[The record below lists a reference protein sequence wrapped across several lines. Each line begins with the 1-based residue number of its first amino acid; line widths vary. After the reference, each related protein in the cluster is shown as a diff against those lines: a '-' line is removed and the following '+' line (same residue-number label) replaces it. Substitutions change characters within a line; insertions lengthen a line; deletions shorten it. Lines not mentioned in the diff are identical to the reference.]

1 MERDEIYLIDL
12 WRIFTREWMWFVLV
26 LVLTLACTYAF
37 AHLVKRQWEATAWIQ
52 IAQVGQVPSG
62 QDPKVEPLQ
71 RVTERLQLVPF
82 KNEVL
87 QSAGYAKTSSVA
99 QLYRSSLKLEPM
111 LYAGSLVKLTVRAYS
126 RQQARELAEATV
138 ARLRAVHQ
146 GLEEARL
153 KSARA
158 RLAQIDSDL
167 QTALADQARYQQ
179 AAASRNKGE
188 AGGKD
193 VANPMLASLLLA
205 NKDEEI
211 RSLRQAR
218 GDLAERLGPAYTYE
232 TSLMWPVYVPDK
244 QAFPNPELTWGIGL
258 LLGLFLGSSAALARN
273 VARRPARS

>member
-1 MERDEIYLIDL
+1 MEHDEIYLIDL
-12 WRIFTREWMWFVLV
+12 WRIFTREWVWFVLV
-26 LVLTLACTYAF
+26 LVLTLVCTYAF

-82 KNEVL
+82 QNEVL

-99 QLYRSSLKLEPM
+99 QLYRKSLKLEPM

-126 RQQARELAEATV
+126 RQQASELAAATV
-138 ARLRAVHQ
+138 ARLRAIHQ
-146 GLEEARL
+146 GLEEAPL

-158 RLAQIDSDL
+158 RLAQIESDL
-167 QTALADQARYQQ
+167 QTAEADRARYQQ
-179 AAASRNKGE
+179 AAALESRDG

-193 VANPMLASLLLA
+193 MANPMLASLLLA
-205 NKDEEI
+205 NKNEEI
-211 RSLRQAR
+211 RSLQQAR

-232 TSLMWPVYVPDK
+232 TSLMWPVYVPDR
-244 QAFPNPELTWGIGL
+244 QAFPNPELTYGIGL
-258 LLGLFLGSSAALARN
+258 LLGIFLGSSAALARN
-273 VARRPARS
+273 VARRSARS